1 MTKMGTH
8 ISYFILE
15 SGLSNLNI
23 TTLPAFEKLYTVRM
37 LELSSRL
44 TVYGLYLDIKVS
56 VGWVVIQNRKSL
68 N

>member
-23 TTLPAFEKLYTVRM
+23 TTLPAFEKLYTIRISQ
-37 LELSSRL
+37 LSRRL
-44 TVYGLYLDIKVS
+44 TFYGVYMDIKVS
-56 VGWVVIQNRKSL
+56 VG
-68 N
+68 